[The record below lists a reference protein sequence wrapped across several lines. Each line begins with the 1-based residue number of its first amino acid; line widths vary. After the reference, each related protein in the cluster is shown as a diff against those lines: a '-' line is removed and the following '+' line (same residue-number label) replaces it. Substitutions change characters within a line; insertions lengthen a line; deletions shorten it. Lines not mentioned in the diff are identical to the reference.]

1 MLHFGVSNH
10 SPSQRAPLHR
20 RLPLATHPFEFSPL
34 QMQALVDGTLEQC
47 TALALRPML
56 WSPLA
61 AGRLLTGQGEEE
73 LRVRALLAELAAQH
87 STSMA
92 TVAYAWLLRHPSR
105 PWPVTGSQRHQAL
118 REAVAALTLPL
129 STEDWYRVWQASVG
143 HEVRCRRDATRSWQR
158 ACRNFGRRCRLS

>member
-1 MLHFGVSNH
+1 MARWSN
-10 SPSQRAPLHR
+10 
-20 RLPLATHPFEFSPL
+20 
-34 QMQALVDGTLEQC
+34 ALVWLCARCCG
-47 TALALRPML
+47 RH
-56 WSPLA
+56 WPLA
-61 AGRLLTGQGEEE
+61 AGRLFTGQGEEE

-118 REAVAALTLPL
+118 REAVAALMLPL